1 MSSNIRVVR
10 ICEFCSKEFIAKTSF
25 TKCCGDNCAK
35 RAYKVRKK
43 QEKLSKTD
51 LLPNVRV
58 ENRVNKYDP
67 SLNLKEFLNVEEAAQ
82 LLGASRST
90 VFRLMKSG
98 EIKRVKLRGRTIIF
112 RSEIDRLLGI

>member
-10 ICEFCSKEFIAKTSF
+10 ICEFCSKEFIAKTSV

-35 RAYKVRKK
+35 RAYKERKK
-43 QEKLSKTD
+43 QEKLAKSELSPK
-51 LLPNVRV
+51 VRV
-58 ENRVNKYDP
+58 KNLVTKYDP
-67 SLNLKEFLNVEEAAQ
+67 SLNFKEFLNVEEAAQ
-82 LLGASRST
+82 LLGTSRST
-90 VFRLMKSG
+90 VFRLLRSG